1 MSRFYLGIDGGQ
13 SSTSALIADGT
24 GRILGYGKAGPCNH
38 VSADEAAAKFKS
50 VIGECLR
57 QACERA
63 SISPVT
69 TVFAAACLGFSG
81 GIKDKEAYSRALIRS
96 ENFKITHDAEIALSG
111 ATAGE
116 PGIIIIAGTG
126 SIAFG
131 KGLAGNMVRAGG
143 WGYVF
148 GDEGGGFD
156 LTRRALR
163 SALQFE
169 EGWGPPTQLREA
181 LLSAMG
187 LATATE
193 VLHAFYAND
202 YPRAKIAS
210 LATIVDAAAKAGDAV
225 AARIIRESAE
235 YLASLVRA
243 VYHQLFRQNEHV
255 SIAYIGGVFRSSLIL
270 ASTAAQIQREL
281 GCRLI
286 PPQYNPTAGAV
297 LEALR
302 LDGNP
307 SLPFGMPALEK

>member
-13 SSTSALIADGT
+13 SSTTALIADGT

-38 VSADEAAAKFKS
+38 VSGDEAAAKFKS

-57 QACERA
+57 RACEAA
-63 SISPVT
+63 SISPLT

-96 ENFKITHDAEIALSG
+96 ERFKITHDAEIALSG
-111 ATAGE
+111 STAGE

-131 KGLAGNMVRAGG
+131 KGPAGNMVRAGG

-163 SALQFE
+163 AALQFE
-169 EGWGPPTQLREA
+169 EGWGPPTQLRAA
-181 LLSAMG
+181 LLCATG

-193 VLHAFYAND
+193 VLHAFYSTG

-210 LATIVDAAAKAGDAV
+210 LAIIVDAAANAGDAV
-225 AARIIRESAE
+225 ATSIIEESTK

-243 VYHQLFRQNEHV
+243 VHQQLFQQGEDV
-255 SIAYIGGVFRSSLIL
+255 TIAYIGGVFRSSLVL
-270 ASTAAQIQREL
+270 ASTTAHIHKEL
-281 GCRLI
+281 RCRLT
-286 PPQYNPTAGAV
+286 PPQYNPAAGAV

-307 SLPFGMPALEK
+307 SLPSGMPVLEK